1 MTYAHRGYPP
11 RLRGVPMSFARGVG
25 FVAKGDWLNRLVKY
39 RTGQSL
45 VIPVDIQRNG
55 CAGYDKE
62 LRPRV

>member
-1 MTYAHRGYPP
+1 
-11 RLRGVPMSFARGVG
+11 MSFARGVG